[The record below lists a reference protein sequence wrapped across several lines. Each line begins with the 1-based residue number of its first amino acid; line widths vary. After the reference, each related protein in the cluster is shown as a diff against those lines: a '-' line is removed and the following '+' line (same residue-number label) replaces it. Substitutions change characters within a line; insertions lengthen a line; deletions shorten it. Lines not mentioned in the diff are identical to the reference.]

1 MQTQR
6 STLIIATAV
15 ALLPLIGIAALLW
28 RRFYHDQAGNTA
40 RRVFKNSAVPTVIR
54 LLVRAL
60 DFAFVLVLYDTFHG
74 VDLNPYVLA
83 TLLVGAYLSTFTEFG
98 LGILLTREAAKD
110 QAATP
115 RLFGITLGL
124 RLLLVAAAVP
134 LIGLVI
140 GGYAALAR
148 FGWGQG
154 ISPVGVQAIWILAL
168 TLIPSAYSNAVTA
181 IYNGNERMEV
191 PAVMELVTAICG
203 FLARLCALFFGFGI
217 IGISW
222 AAVGVSTI
230 TALLFLGLQLRDFFA
245 PRIVWDWRTMAA
257 LVPVALPLMLN
268 NLLNAVFFRFDTFI
282 IQAFGHRPGSIG
294 DPGNPVQ
301 HDLSDYRH
309 RHDHSL
315 GGDVRG
321 VSRAGAAQ
329 QWRTRRAGRSAE
341 SHTANAVVDRFPGCH
356 GHLRVSPGFDQ
367 ADWREQGWRISAIS
381 ANVLAIL
388 AWFLPL
394 SFVNGL
400 IQYVL
405 IAIDKQRAITRAFV
419 IGALFNLAANL
430 AFIPLYGLY
439 AASTITILSEIV
451 LLLVFRPLLKREG
464 LWPPLLQLVWRPAL
478 GAVAMGGALLAVRPV
493 IGWVGAGALA
503 PLIYTAMIWLLGGF
517 GAEEQALAR
526 RVFGRSG

>member
-1 MQTQR
+1 MQMQR
-6 STLIIATAV
+6 STLIIAAAV
-15 ALLPLIGIAALLW
+15 ALLPLIGIGALLW
-28 RRFYHDQAGNTA
+28 RRFYHDQADNTV
-40 RRVFKNSAVPTVIR
+40 RRVFKNSAVPTAIR
-54 LLVRAL
+54 MLVRAL
-60 DFAFVLVLYDTFHG
+60 DFAFVLVLYDQLPG
-74 VDLNPYVLA
+74 VDINPYALA
-83 TLLVGAYLSTFTEFG
+83 TLLIGAYLSTVTEFG

-124 RLLLVAAAVP
+124 RLLLVVMAIP
-134 LIGLVI
+134 LISLVI

-191 PAVMELVTAICG
+191 PAVMELVTATCG

-222 AAVGVSTI
+222 VAVGVSMI
-230 TALLFLGLQLRDFFA
+230 TALLFLGLQLRDFFV
-245 PRIVWDWRTMAA
+245 PRIVWDWRMMAA

-282 IQAFGHRPGSIG
+282 IQAFGHKPGSVG
-294 DPGNPVQ
+294 DPVAQYNMTYQIISIAMIIPPVVTFAVFPVLARRSSDARTSMAEVQ
-301 HDLSDYRH
+301 NRTLQMLLLIAFPVAMGICVLAPDLIR
-309 RHDHSL
+309 L
-315 GGDVRG
+315 IGG
-321 VSRAGAAQ
+321 SKAG
-329 QWRTRRAGRSAE
+329 E
-341 SHTANAVVDRFPGCH
+341 YLP
-356 GHLRVSPGFDQ
+356 
-367 ADWREQGWRISAIS
+367 IS

-419 IGALFNLAANL
+419 IGAVFNLAANL
-430 AFIPLYGLY
+430 ALIPLYGLY
-439 AASTITILSEIV
+439 AASMITILSEVV
-451 LLLVFRPLLKREG
+451 LLLVFRPLLKREA
-464 LWPPLLQLVWRPAL
+464 LWPPLLRLAWRPAV
-478 GAVAMGGALLAVRPV
+478 GALTMGGVLFVTRPV
-493 IGWVGAGALA
+493 ISWVGASMLA
-503 PLIYTAMIWLLGGF
+503 PVIYAAMIWLLGGF
-517 GAEEQALAR
+517 GAEERALAR
-526 RVFGRSG
+526 RVLGRSG

>member
-1 MQTQR
+1 MQIQR
-6 STLIIATAV
+6 STLIIAAAA

-28 RRFYHDQAGNTA
+28 RRFYRDQAGNTA
-40 RRVFKNSAVPTVIR
+40 RRVFKNSAVPTAIR

-60 DFAFVLVLYDTFHG
+60 DFAFALVLYDTFHG
-74 VDLNPYVLA
+74 IDLNPYVLA
-83 TLLVGAYLSTFTEFG
+83 TLLVGGYLSTFTEFG
-98 LGILLTREAAKD
+98 LGTLLTREAAKD

-115 RLFGITLGL
+115 QLFGITLGL
-124 RLLLVAAAVP
+124 RLLLVAAVVP
-134 LIGLVI
+134 LIALVI
-140 GGYAALAR
+140 GGYAALAQ

-203 FLARLCALFFGFGI
+203 FLVRLSALFLGFGI

-222 AAVGVSTI
+222 AAVGISTI

-245 PRIVWDWRTMAA
+245 PRIVWDWRMMAA

-282 IQAFGHRPGSIG
+282 IQAFGHHQGTVG
-294 DPGNPVQ
+294 DPVTQYNMTYQIIGIAMIIPSVVTFAVFPV
-301 HDLSDYRH
+301 LARRS
-309 RHDHSL
+309 S
-315 GGDVRG
+315 GT
-321 VSRAGAAQ
+321 RAGLAEAQ
-329 QWRTRRAGRSAE
+329 NRTLQMLLLLA
-341 SHTANAVVDRFPGCH
+341 FPVAMGICVLAPNLI
-356 GHLRVSPGFDQ
+356 GLVGGKKASEYLP
-367 ADWREQGWRISAIS
+367 ISGD
-381 ANVLAIL
+381 VLAIL

-405 IAIDKQRAITRAFV
+405 IAIDKQRAITRAFL
-419 IGALFNLAANL
+419 IGAVFNLAANL

-439 AASTITILSEIV
+439 AASTITILSEVV
-451 LLLVFRPLLKREG
+451 LLLVFRPLLKREE
-464 LWPPLLQLVWRPAL
+464 LWPPLRQLAWRPAL

-493 IGWVGAGALA
+493 IGWVGAAALA
-503 PLIYTAMIWLLGGF
+503 PLVYAAMIWLLGGF

-526 RVFGRSG
+526 RVLGRSG